1 MKKYDDAIKLLDEA
15 ILLDNSRWE
24 IHYEKALAYYQM
36 NKFDSVISILI
47 PFIDRED
54 LNDNYYQILGSSLDV
69 QKEHD
74 SALVVYQMGLK
85 KFPNSGKILMEL
97 GIHNIETEN
106 PVEALAAWEIG
117 IKVEPD
123 YDLNYYMLSKYYYH
137 TGELFWTIMYGELFL
152 NLSSTTGRLNDISNF
167 INNAYYAGFYKLQ
180 EDSTTTI
187 EFTKINILSKNLKE
201 RDDLPFELAFQI
213 MMKEASEGL
222 LPKEKSELSID
233 VIHKIRTKFIEI
245 WYKDKWNEKYSNAL
259 FDLHRK
265 MIVAGHFE
273 TYNYWVFNAARKI
286 EAEKWLK
293 QNPEKLEQ
301 FGEYMIRNQLKLHK
315 GNYINRA
322 KYIRNY

>member
-69 QKEHD
+69 QKEYD

-117 IKVEPD
+117 VKVEPA
-123 YDLNYYMLSKYYYH
+123 YDLNYYMLSKYYFH

-167 INNAYYAGFYKLQ
+167 INNAYSAGFYKLR
-180 EDSTTTI
+180 EDSTTGI

-201 RDDLPFELAFQI
+201 RDDLPFELAYQI

-222 LPKEKSELSID
+222 LPKEKNALSID

-265 MIVAGHFE
+265 MVLAGHFE
-273 TYNYWVFNAARKI
+273 TYNYWVFNAARKV

-293 QNPEKLEQ
+293 NNPEKLNL
-301 FGEYMIRNQLKLHK
+301 FGDYMIKNQLKLHK

-322 KYIRNY
+322 KYIRN